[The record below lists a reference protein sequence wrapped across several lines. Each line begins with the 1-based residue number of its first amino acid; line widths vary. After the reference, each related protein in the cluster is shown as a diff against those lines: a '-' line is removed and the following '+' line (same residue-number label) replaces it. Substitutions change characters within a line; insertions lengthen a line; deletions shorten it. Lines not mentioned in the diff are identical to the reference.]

1 MQERFTIAL
10 PRWTGSF
17 LSSREWDFSTVDS
30 RMDFVIA
37 LSAENARRGTGGPFG
52 AATFSRDGNRLVSCG
67 VNRVTAENAPVAH
80 AEIMAISLAAR
91 SLATWDLGAARL
103 ELVSSAQPC
112 AMCLGAIVW
121 AGICSLA
128 IGARREDVEGLAGFD
143 EGPSPERWKDELER
157 RGIAVTRDVRRIEAA
172 AVLDAYGKSGGVAYN
187 SSINPLCRK

>member
-1 MQERFTIAL
+1 M
-10 PRWTGSF
+10 
-17 LSSREWDFSTVDS
+17 DS

-37 LSAENARRGTGGPFG
+37 LSAENARWGTGGPFG

-121 AGICSLA
+121 GGFCSLA